1 MQGESKKRAPNRGP
15 AVIRAGR
22 LLVVWAIN
30 TGALMLLAWVLPGF
44 SIENWAGGLA
54 LAALLGLLNALVW
67 PLVVRIALPLAVITL
82 GLGVLVLNGVF
93 VWLASDALSDYVSID
108 GLWTGIV
115 VAIGVTLVNNVVTLF
130 LGMDDEDLYYR
141 QVIRRQAQRKGYA
154 AAPSDVPGVLFLEID
169 GLAHD
174 VLVRAM
180 RDGSAPTMA
189 RWLRG
194 GSHRI
199 VGWECDWSSQT
210 GAMQSGILQGSN
222 WDMPGFRWW
231 EKDRQDAFVSN
242 SPKNAAEIQQRHTNG
257 KGLLYADG
265 ASRANLV
272 SGDAPHSMITMSTL
286 RVKREGRL
294 GQDYLAFFSNPYDVT
309 RTLILVV
316 KEIVAELWQQT
327 QQKRQDIEP
336 RVHRGWFPY
345 PLLRCYTNVLQRE
358 LEVSA
363 TIQDLYSGRPVI
375 YTMFLGYDEVAHHSG
390 IERPETLKEL
400 AKIDKAFARL
410 ARAADDAPRPYHIVV
425 LADHG
430 QSQGATFKQRNDG
443 RSLADLVSTLIGSDE
458 VLAPG
463 GVDEGWGYL
472 NAAAT
477 EVAQA
482 GGVVGAVTRGVT
494 RGSTSDGTIEMGAA
508 RDESGRKRR
517 REEKKGKEGAPEVTV
532 MASGCLGLV
541 SFPRIQGRATLEQL
555 NQSYPKLVEGLR
567 THPGIG
573 FMLIRS
579 EQHGAVV
586 LGPSGTNYLDEGR
599 VEGDDPLA
607 PFGPNAALHVKRTDT
622 FPHCQDIMINSTY
635 WTDVDE
641 VAAFEE
647 LCGSHGGMGGTQ
659 NHPFILYPAGWPP
672 PRSEILGAENV
683 HLQFVDWL
691 ARLGHTAYVDLP
703 DVPHRLTYPA
713 NDDSHARTAAAT
725 DDAHAATSRP
735 RANART

>member
-1 MQGESKKRAPNRGP
+1 MSAAPAAP
-15 AVIRAGR
+15 AVRTGGR
-22 LLVVWAIN
+22 TKVGRILATWAIN
-30 TGALMLLAWVLPGF
+30 TGSLMLLAWVLPGF
-44 SIENWAGGLA
+44 SITSWAGGLA

-67 PLVVRIALPLAVITL
+67 PLLVRIALPLAVITL

-93 VWLASDALSDYVSID
+93 VWLASDALSGYVSID

-115 VAIGVTLVNNVVTLF
+115 VAIGLTVVNNLVTLF
-130 LGMDDEDLYYR
+130 LGIDDEDLYYR
-141 QVIRRQAQRKGYA
+141 QVIRRQARRKGYA

-189 RWLRG
+189 RWLRDG
-194 GSHRI
+194 THRI
-199 VGWECDWSSQT
+199 VRWECDWSSQT

-231 EKDRQDAFVSN
+231 EKDRQAAFVSN
-242 SPKNAAEIQQRHTNG
+242 SPKNAAEIEHRHTNG

-286 RVKREGRL
+286 REGREGRL
-294 GQDYLAFFSNPYDVT
+294 GQDYFAFFSNPYDVT
-309 RTLILVV
+309 RTVILVV
-316 KEIVAELWQQT
+316 KEIVTELWQQT
-327 QQKRQDIEP
+327 QQRRQDIEP

-345 PLLRCYTNVLQRE
+345 PFLRSYTNVLQRE

-410 ARAADDAPRPYHIVV
+410 ARAAGDAPRPYHIVV

-443 RSLADLVSTLIGSDE
+443 RSLADLVSTLIGSDN

-477 EVAQA
+477 EVGQA
-482 GGVVGAVTRGVT
+482 SGVVGTVTRGVT
-494 RGSTSDGTIEMGAA
+494 RGSTTNGTAEMGAA

-517 REEKKGKEGAPEVTV
+517 REEKKGEAGAPEVTV

-541 SFPRIQGRATLEQL
+541 SFPRIKGRATLEQL
-555 NQSYPKLVEGLR
+555 NRSYPKLVEGLR

-573 FMLIRS
+573 FLLIRS

-586 LGPSGTNYLDEGR
+586 LGSGGTTYLDGGR
-599 VEGDDPLA
+599 VEGVDPLA
-607 PFGPNAALHVKRTDT
+607 PYGENAALHVKRTDT
-622 FPHCQDIMINSTY
+622 FPHCQDIMLNSTY
-635 WTDVDE
+635 WPEVDE

-659 NHPFILYPAGWPP
+659 SHPFILYPAGWVAPP
-672 PRSEILGAENV
+672 AEIAGAENV

-691 ARLGHTAYVDLP
+691 ALLGHKAYADLP
-703 DVPHRLTYPA
+703 DVPNRLNASVGMHGAPGET
-713 NDDSHARTAAAT
+713 RR
-725 DDAHAATSRP
+725 SRAG
-735 RANART
+735 R

>member
-1 MQGESKKRAPNRGP
+1 MTSSAPDSTP
-15 AVIRAGR
+15 APGAPPPHRRYTHRIGR
-22 LLVVWAIN
+22 LLLTWAIN
-30 TGALMLLAWVLPGF
+30 TAALMFLAWALPGF
-44 SIENWAGGLA
+44 SIESWAGGLA

-67 PLVVRIALPLAVITL
+67 PLLLRIALPLAVLTL
-82 GLGVLVLNGVF
+82 GFGVLVLNGLF

-108 GLWTGIV
+108 GLWSGIV
-115 VAIGVTLVNNVVTLF
+115 VAIGLTLVNNIVTLF
-130 LGMDDEDLYYR
+130 LGIEDEDLYYR
-141 QVIRRQAQRKGYA
+141 QVIRREARRKGYA

-189 RWLRG
+189 RWLRD

-231 EKDRQDAFVSN
+231 EKDRQAAFVSN
-242 SPKNAAEIQQRHTNG
+242 SPKNAAEIEKRHTNG

-286 RVKREGRL
+286 LEKRKGRV
-294 GQDYLAFFSNPYDVT
+294 GQDYFAFFANPYDVT

-316 KEIVAELWQQT
+316 KEIAAELWQQT

-345 PLLRCYTNVLQRE
+345 PLLRSYTNVLQRE
-358 LEVSA
+358 LEVAA

-375 YTMFLGYDEVAHHSG
+375 YSMFLGYDEVAHHSG

-400 AKIDKAFARL
+400 AKIDRAFARL
-410 ARAADDAPRPYHIVV
+410 ARAAADTSRPYHIVV
-425 LADHG
+425 LSDHG
-430 QSQGATFKQRNDG
+430 QSQGATFKQRNAD
-443 RSLADLVSTLIGSDE
+443 RSLADLVSNLIGSDE

-477 EVAQA
+477 EVTQA
-482 GGVVGAVTRGVT
+482 GGALGTVARGVT
-494 RGSTSDGTIEMGAA
+494 RASKADDGTVQIGST

-517 REEKKGKEGAPEVTV
+517 RQEKKGQEGAPEVTV
-532 MASGCLGLV
+532 MASGCLGLI
-541 SFPRIQGRATLEQL
+541 SFPRIDGRATLEQL
-555 NQSYPKLVEGLR
+555 NEQYPKLVDGLR
-567 THPGIG
+567 AHPGIG
-573 FMLIRS
+573 FFLIRS

-586 LGPSGTNYLDEGR
+586 LGQGGTNYLDEGR
-599 VEGDDPLA
+599 VEGNDPLA

-622 FPHCQDIMINSTY
+622 FPHCQDIMLNSTY

-659 NHPFILYPAGWPP
+659 NHPFILYPAGWELPAD
-672 PRSEILGAENV
+672 EIVGAENV
-683 HLQFVDWL
+683 HLQFVGWL
-691 ARLGHTAYVDLP
+691 ASLGHSAYADLP
-703 DVPHRLTYPA
+703 DVPNRLVVSTPK
-713 NDDSHARTAAAT
+713 RIR
-725 DDAHAATSRP
+725 ATS
-735 RANART
+735 

>member
-1 MQGESKKRAPNRGP
+1 M
-15 AVIRAGR
+15 IRVGR
-22 LLVVWAIN
+22 VLVTWAIN

-44 SIENWAGGLA
+44 SIESWAGGLA

-67 PLVVRIALPLAVITL
+67 PLLLRIALPLAVITL

-108 GLWTGIV
+108 GLWSGIV
-115 VAIGVTLVNNVVTLF
+115 VAIGLTLVNNLVTLF
-130 LGMDDEDLYYR
+130 LGIDDEDLYYR
-141 QVIRRQAQRKGYA
+141 QVIRRQARRKGYA

-189 RWLRG
+189 RWLRNG
-194 GSHRI
+194 THRI
-199 VGWECDWSSQT
+199 IGWECDWSSQT

-231 EKDRQDAFVSN
+231 EKDRQAAFVSN
-242 SPKNAAEIQQRHTNG
+242 SPKNAAEIEQRHTNG

-286 RVKREGRL
+286 REKREGRL

-309 RTLILVV
+309 RTFILVV

-327 QQKRQDIEP
+327 QQKRRDIEP

-345 PLLRCYTNVLQRE
+345 PFLRSYTNVLQRE

-477 EVAQA
+477 EVGQA
-482 GGVVGAVTRGVT
+482 SGVVGTFTRGVT
-494 RGSTSDGTIEMGAA
+494 RGSTTDGTIEMGAA

-517 REEKKGKEGAPEVTV
+517 REEKKGEVGAPEVTV

-555 NQSYPKLVEGLR
+555 NLSYPKLVEGLR

-573 FMLIRS
+573 FLLIRS
-579 EQHGAVV
+579 EEHGAVV
-586 LGPSGTNYLDEGR
+586 LGPGGTNYLDEGR

-607 PFGPNAALHVKRTDT
+607 PFGRERRAPREANRHLPPLSGHHAQQHLLDRGRRGGRLRRAVRLPRRHGRHPEPPVHPLSRRLGRTSSRDRRRRER
-622 FPHCQDIMINSTY
+622 PPPVRRLARPARSQG
-635 WTDVDE
+635 
-641 VAAFEE
+641 
-647 LCGSHGGMGGTQ
+647 LRR
-659 NHPFILYPAGWPP
+659 PAGRAQPARLPRQMTTRSRGRPQEWTRP
-672 PRSEILGAENV
+672 PR
-683 HLQFVDWL
+683 
-691 ARLGHTAYVDLP
+691 
-703 DVPHRLTYPA
+703 
-713 NDDSHARTAAAT
+713 
-725 DDAHAATSRP
+725 
-735 RANART
+735 